1 MIHRFPRNS
10 KNIFNYFIN
19 FVEKYKRRRCGLC
32 ISYGKNDK
40 MIEIVSIL
48 SFFRRINKKAPGKNI
63 ARGKNPDQDGRE
75 VVRLRCT
82 SLRTSR

>member
-1 MIHRFPRNS
+1 M
-10 KNIFNYFIN
+10 
-19 FVEKYKRRRCGLC
+19 C

-48 SFFRRINKKAPGKNI
+48 SFFRSSNKKSPGKII
-63 ARGKNPDQDGRE
+63 ARGKNPNQDGRE